1 MIAIS
6 KRMIFEKKI
15 FVPWNFKSTLII
27 CRKIVCRISFVR
39 HFELEKDI
47 FVFVKKKKRFLITI
61 KNKIFFIFCLFY
73 LYDIFKNTK
82 TF

>member
-47 FVFVKKKKRFLITI
+47 FVFVKKKK
-61 KNKIFFIFCLFY
+61 IFNY
-73 LYDIFKNTK
+73 NHE
-82 TF
+82 